1 MIDSSKK
8 YQKNKPEN
16 MPHVGNFINYYI
28 VNQKLSKA
36 QLARDLDVGNS
47 TLNQYFKNES
57 LQIAI
62 LWKIS
67 KLLNHNFVAQLAE
80 YLYLPYT
87 TKKQQQLEEEI
98 TTLHKK
104 IETLQIELDVY
115 KKIHENLK

>member
-57 LQIAI
+57 IQLAI

-67 KLLNHNFVAQLAE
+67 KILNHNFVAQLAE
-80 YLYLPYT
+80 YLYLPYK
-87 TKKQQQLEEEI
+87 TKQEQKLEAHIALLEKRIEI
-98 TTLHKK
+98 L
-104 IETLQIELDVY
+104 EIELNVY
-115 KKIHENLK
+115 KKIHEK